1 MNRLLFFGCKSPE
14 SYLCRRGHLFT
25 LSVFATGAIP
35 VGVVYDL
42 IFFQWPKVIKLRIDT
57 ERLRRD
63 VTQLKIDN

>member
-1 MNRLLFFGCKSPE
+1 
-14 SYLCRRGHLFT
+14 

-42 IFFQWPKVIKLRIDT
+42 IFFQWPKVLKLRIDT